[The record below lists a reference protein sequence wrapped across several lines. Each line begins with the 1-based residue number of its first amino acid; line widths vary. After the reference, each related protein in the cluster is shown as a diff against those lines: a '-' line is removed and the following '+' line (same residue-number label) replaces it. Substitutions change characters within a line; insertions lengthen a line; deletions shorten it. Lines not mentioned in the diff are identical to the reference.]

1 MRFEVDTHTHT
12 IASGHAYNTIMEMVA
27 AAKEKDLK
35 LLCITE
41 HAMTMPGTC
50 HQFYFENL
58 RVVPR
63 NINGLD
69 LLLGTEA
76 NIIDYNGNLDM
87 DENLLKQMDIV
98 IASLHCPCIK
108 PSNIEDITNALIG
121 AMKNPYVNIIGHPD
135 DGRFPV
141 DYEALVKTAKEYH
154 VLLELNN
161 NSLNPSG
168 FRQNTR
174 PNDVTMLK
182 LCKEYQVPIT
192 LGSDAHVFTDI
203 ANYRYALEVIKEVD
217 FPEELIANTSKEKFL
232 TLLNR
237 K

>member
-1 MRFEVDTHTHT
+1 MRIEVDTHTHT
-12 IASGHAYNTIMEMVA
+12 IASGHAYNTIMEMVS
-27 AAKEKDLK
+27 AAKEKGLK

-41 HAMTMPGTC
+41 HGMALPGAC
-50 HQFYFENL
+50 HQYYFENL

-63 NINGLD
+63 NIGGLD
-69 LLLGTEA
+69 LMMGAEA
-76 NIIDYNGNLDM
+76 NIIDYNGTLDM
-87 DENLLKQMDIV
+87 EDNLLKQMDIV

-108 PSNIEDITNALIG
+108 PRKEKEITNALIG

-141 DYEALVKTAKEYH
+141 DYEALVKAAKEYK

-174 PNDVTMLK
+174 PNDITMLT
-182 LCKEYQVPIT
+182 LCKKYNVPIT
-192 LGSDAHVFTDI
+192 LGSDAHVFSDI
-203 ANYRYALEVIKEVD
+203 CNYKYAFEVLKEVD

-232 TLLNR
+232 SLIR
-237 K
+237 QK